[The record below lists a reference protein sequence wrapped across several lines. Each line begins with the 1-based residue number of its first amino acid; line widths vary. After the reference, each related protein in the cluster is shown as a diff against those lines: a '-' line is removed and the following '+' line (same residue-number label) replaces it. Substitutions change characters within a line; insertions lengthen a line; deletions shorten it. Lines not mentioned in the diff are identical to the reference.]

1 MKNEII
7 LIVCNLCIYL
17 IMNPKSN
24 YFQLFEFGRIK
35 IQAIQ
40 DIRNYSKYR
49 NSVILFCPQMILDEQ
64 SNDLYPLNYSHLIQ
78 FQNESEMMEFKT
90 LMLQEYSIISVVYFL
105 FLLNQ
110 KIDKDLNE
118 TFKLFSGLFC
128 RKSVPILQMHY
139 MKQLYFILKEFSD
152 ENLMKDVFF
161 DFLNVNGSSM
171 FVAFENFDSTRF
183 KNTTM
188 LRYAIMSGLLRIES
202 SRYLNLLDNVLN
214 EGSSFSNFAKLKKF
228 LKNEE
233 ISQFHLF
240 IGYKECLKLVWENIE
255 FDYQKKLDEFNTR
268 IHLESKLDELVSQVK
283 INPNSSIRNAKLIL
297 KELENKKF
305 NEKLVQH
312 LKESFNSKI
321 HVNFKKLTFKGATC
335 VGEIE
340 RMFQFKVFKYQ
351 RVWVHYPM
359 RKAIKIK

>member
-1 MKNEII
+1 
-7 LIVCNLCIYL
+7 
-17 IMNPKSN
+17 
-24 YFQLFEFGRIK
+24 
-35 IQAIQ
+35 
-40 DIRNYSKYR
+40 
-49 NSVILFCPQMILDEQ
+49 
-64 SNDLYPLNYSHLIQ
+64 
-78 FQNESEMMEFKT
+78 
-90 LMLQEYSIISVVYFL
+90 
-105 FLLNQ
+105 
-110 KIDKDLNE
+110 
-118 TFKLFSGLFC
+118 
-128 RKSVPILQMHY
+128 
-139 MKQLYFILKEFSD
+139 
-152 ENLMKDVFF
+152 
-161 DFLNVNGSSM
+161 
-171 FVAFENFDSTRF
+171 
-183 KNTTM
+183 
-188 LRYAIMSGLLRIES
+188 LRIES